1 MTQPKKGSGNNR
13 DQIFKVRLTAPEK
26 KILQELAAQAGL
38 TTSDFCRVKL
48 IGGKPQTKKAT
59 PDRAIL
65 IRLQAELNKVG
76 NNANQ
81 IARALNRRQD
91 SDNLTGVSMQDIN
104 HVLHGIKLLTAHIA
118 KELGHGD

>member
-1 MTQPKKGSGNNR
+1 MTQSPKGSSDTR
-13 DQIFKVRLTAPEK
+13 DQIFKVRLSAAEK
-26 KILQELAAQAGL
+26 KILLELADQAGL
-38 TTSDFCRVKL
+38 SASDFCRVKL
-48 IGGKPQTKKAT
+48 IGAKPQTRKAT

-91 SDNLTGVSMQDIN
+91 SDNLTGLSMEDLN
-104 HVLHGIKLLTAHIA
+104 HVLQGIKTLTAHIA